1 MHGLMQSK
9 RDDYQKVMQSKQ
21 CDCRIIPPFA
31 AHLTILQAAGQVL
44 LGPAITT
51 VFGLVPATAY
61 WDCIKSDIANVET
74 AIVQLPMYTVL
85 NLCRVGAYQQDQL
98 IISKQ
103 AGGEWGLQQLP
114 TQWHPLVRQ
123 ALAAYAGQQ
132 DKQVIRYDQI

>member
-1 MHGLMQSK
+1 MHGTDPDL
-9 RDDYQKVMQSKQ
+9 
-21 CDCRIIPPFA
+21 A

-44 LGPAITT
+44 LGPAIIT
-51 VFGLVPATAY
+51 VFGPVPATAY
-61 WDCIKSDIANVET
+61 WDSIESDIANVET

-85 NLCRVGAYQQDQL
+85 NLCRVCAYQQDQL

-132 DKQVIRYDQI
+132 DEQVIRYDQI